1 MTSTKRAVCIP
12 MANGIAMI
20 NGTFTSIHDVAST
33 SQTCTTAAIR
43 RWREGITKK

>member
-20 NGTFTSIHDVAST
+20 NGKSTSIRDVAST
-33 SQTCTTAAIR
+33 SQACTTAAIR